1 MAIVEKL
8 HFKLGLAGTYWNKQ
22 PVYSVYINDSIIV
35 QSASVTAASE
45 EVFYIEFDAEVT
57 EGSAA
62 ELTVTLENK
71 TNQDTVKDDDTRED
85 FTIVKDM
92 LLHIKS
98 IEIEEIDLSSLIYT
112 KSIFVGNDLTRPT
125 LDNCIDLGLNGK
137 WSLQFE
143 SPFYIWLLENI

>member
-57 EGSAA
+57 EGSTAS
-62 ELTVTLENK
+62 LTVTLENK

-125 LDNCIDLGLNGK
+125 LDNCIDLGWNGK

>member
-1 MAIVEKL
+1 MATVEKL

-57 EGSAA
+57 EGSTAS
-62 ELTVTLENK
+62 LTVTLENK

-125 LDNCIDLGLNGK
+125 LDNCIDLGWNGK